1 MTGNNVLRLMIA
13 LSVIVQFV
21 WTTNS
26 TADTERGK
34 KVYESRCA
42 ICHNSTGDGNGSIG
56 IVEKAGAKNAYW
68 AVYPRDLTAGVF
80 KFRSTATGCLPKD
93 GDLHNSI
100 KNGIMRGGMPSH
112 LDVSDKDID
121 AVVGYVKTLSERWKE
136 ESACEPV
143 AVKKP
148 AYVGTEASVTKGKE
162 VFEKMKCWEC
172 HGKEGKGDGPKS
184 DEIKDDSGKPIL
196 PFNFTSGQLKRG
208 SSAENVYMTFTTGL
222 DGTGMP
228 SYEDSLNEEQ
238 RWNLV
243 SYTLKLM
250 KKIK

>member
-1 MTGNNVLRLMIA
+1 MRGLSKAVLLLMLA
-13 LSVIVQFV
+13 LAMVCAG
-21 WTTNS
+21 TTNG
-26 TADTERGK
+26 TADTGHGK

-42 ICHNSTGDGNGSIG
+42 ICHNSNGDGNGSIG
-56 IVEKAGAKNAYW
+56 IVEKAGAKNMYW
-68 AVYPRDLTAGVF
+68 AVYPRDLTSGVF
-80 KFRSTATGCLPKD
+80 KFRSTATGCLPVD
-93 GDLHNSI
+93 GDLKDVI

-112 LDVSDKDID
+112 FDVPDKDID
-121 AVVGYVKTLSERWKE
+121 AVTQYVKTLSDRWKDE
-136 ESACEPV
+136 AACKPI

-148 AYVGTEASVTKGKE
+148 AYVGSAESVKKGM
-162 VFEKMKCWEC
+162 VVYDKMKCWEC

-196 PFNFTSGQLKRG
+196 PFNFTAGQLKRG
-208 SSAENVYMTFTTGL
+208 SSAENVYATFTTGL

-250 KKIK
+250 KKTK